1 MEGDTIRVA
10 CTPGTPNARMSRRRF
25 VSALALGTFAP
36 GIVLAQTTAKVHRVA
51 FIATLSPVQ
60 ELNPRNPAVRAF
72 VSRLRELGYVEGR
85 NLVLDM
91 RSLEGGY
98 ERAPELLADVV
109 RLKPD
114 VIFSATQVILER
126 WPGATGNVPVVTLA
140 SWSIV
145 ETGLARSLARPGGT
159 ITGQLYDIESG
170 IEAKRLELLR
180 ELVPQAKRVAFLA
193 DSVTWDSP
201 EGKQVRAAA
210 QRLGVTLVNA
220 AYKGTDI
227 QAAFAAIEREAPD
240 AVFIAAGPMNYGNRQ
255 KIGDFVSARRLPCAG
270 GIREMVEYGCLMS
283 YGVDVGDMMR
293 RAASSVAKILA
304 GAKPGDLP
312 VEQPTKFNFV
322 INVKAARAIGIK
334 IPQSILMRADRV
346 IE

>member
-1 MEGDTIRVA
+1 MGRRLRSE
-10 CTPGTPNARMSRRRF
+10 ARTAGGYAERQRRRF
-25 VSALALGTFAP
+25 LLASGTLLTALPALIAAVAFAVP
-36 GIVLAQTTAKVHRVA
+36 AYAQKSKVYRVA

-60 ELNPRNPAVRAF
+60 ELKGPDPRNPAAHAF

-91 RSLEGGY
+91 RSLEGRY

-126 WPGATGNVPVVTLA
+126 WPGATGNIPVVTLA

-145 ETGLARSLARPGGT
+145 ESGLAKSLARPGGT

-180 ELVPQAKRVAFLA
+180 EFLPQARRVALLA
-193 DSVTWDSP
+193 HSGTWDDP

-210 QRLGVTLVNA
+210 QRLG
-220 AYKGTDI
+220 
-227 QAAFAAIEREAPD
+227 
-240 AVFIAAGPMNYGNRQ
+240 
-255 KIGDFVSARRLPCAG
+255 
-270 GIREMVEYGCLMS
+270 
-283 YGVDVGDMMR
+283 
-293 RAASSVAKILA
+293 
-304 GAKPGDLP
+304 
-312 VEQPTKFNFV
+312 
-322 INVKAARAIGIK
+322 
-334 IPQSILMRADRV
+334 
-346 IE
+346 

>member
-1 MEGDTIRVA
+1 MTD
-10 CTPGTPNARMSRRRF
+10 RRRLT
-25 VSALALGTFAP
+25 VIAAGALLVATTSLPSAP
-36 GIVLAQTTAKVHRVA
+36 QQKVYRVA

-60 ELNPRNPAVRAF
+60 ELKGPNPRNPAARAF
-72 VSRLRELGYVEGR
+72 VGRLRELGYVEGR
-85 NLVLDM
+85 NLVLDL
-91 RSLEGGY
+91 RSLEGRY

-145 ETGLARSLARPGGT
+145 ETGLAKSLARPGGT

-193 DSVTWDSP
+193 HSVTWDDP
-201 EGKQVRAAA
+201 AGKQVRAAA

-220 AYKGTDI
+220 AYRGTDI

-240 AVFIAAGPMNYGNRQ
+240 AVFVAAGPMNYGNRQ
-255 KIGDFVSARRLPCAG
+255 KISDFVSARRLPCTA
-270 GIREMVEYGCLMS
+270 GIREIAEYGCLMS
-283 YGVDVGDMMR
+283 YGVDVADMMR
-293 RAASSVAKILA
+293 RAAGSVAKILA

-312 VEQPTKFNFV
+312 IEQPTKFDFV
-322 INVKAARAIGIK
+322 INAKAARAIGIT
-334 IPQSILMRADRV
+334 IPQSMLLRANRV